1 MAKKS
6 TKLFSD
12 FMAVTSLTREITV
25 PLGFL
30 ADEDELEIKVKNY
43 MTVDE
48 KRLFINRVANSCFDE
63 DDNYNPEMRDT
74 VFQITVLQMLTDAPV
89 FTKKIDEIDE
99 YGEAT
104 GKKVEV
110 IDIDKTYELCK
121 CLGLYDKVED
131 AVFHALCAELS
142 QLVAEK
148 IVFNQQR
155 ILMGEKKVLERTKT
169 EMEDGIALINSIG
182 ETLNET
188 MKDTFSQGDIIKATN
203 ELAKRMDSMSDKEL
217 LESILGK

>member
-6 TKLFSD
+6 TKLFAD
-12 FMAVTSLTREITV
+12 YIEATSLAKEITV
-25 PLGFL
+25 PLKFIG
-30 ADEDELEIKVKNY
+30 DNEELKIKVKNY

-48 KRLFINRVANSCFDE
+48 KRLFINRVANSCFDDE
-63 DDNYNPEMRDT
+63 GSYNPEMRDT
-74 VFQITVLQMLTDAPV
+74 VFQITILQMLTDTPV

-99 YGEAT
+99 IGEAT
-104 GKKVEV
+104 GKKVEI

-121 CLGLYDKVED
+121 CLSLYDKIED
-131 AVFHALCAELS
+131 SSFHALCAELS

-155 ILMGEKKVLERTKT
+155 ILMGEKRVLERAKA

-182 ETLNET
+182 ETINET
-188 MKDTFSQGDIIKATN
+188 MRDSFSQGDIIKATN
-203 ELAKRMDSMSDKEL
+203 ELAKRINNMSDKEL

>member
-6 TKLFSD
+6 TKLFSEY
-12 FMAVTSLTREITV
+12 MAATSLTREITV
-25 PLGFL
+25 HLGFF
-30 ADEDELEIKVKNY
+30 ADEDELKVKVKNY

-121 CLGLYDKVED
+121 CLGLYDKIED
-131 AVFHALCAELS
+131 ATFHALCAELS

-203 ELAKRMDSMSDKEL
+203 ELAKRMDNMSDKEL

>member
-1 MAKKS
+1 MAKKN

-12 FMAVTSLTREITV
+12 YIVATSLAKEITV
-25 PLGFL
+25 PLKFIG
-30 ADEDELEIKVKNY
+30 DEEELKIKVRNY

-74 VFQITVLQMLTDAPV
+74 VFQITILQMLTDAPV

-99 YGEAT
+99 VGEPT
-104 GKKVEV
+104 GKKVEI

-121 CLGLYDKVED
+121 CLGLYNKIED
-131 AVFHALCAELS
+131 VAFHALCAELS
-142 QLVAEK
+142 QLIAEK

-155 ILMGEKKVLERTKT
+155 ILMGEKRVLERTKA
-169 EMEDGIALINSIG
+169 EMEDGIALINSVG
-182 ETLNET
+182 ETLNKT
-188 MKDTFSQGDIIKATN
+188 MRDSFSQGDIIKATN
-203 ELAKRMDSMSDKEL
+203 DLSKRMNNMSDKEL

>member
-6 TKLFSD
+6 SKLFSD
-12 FMAVTSLTREITV
+12 FMAATSLSKEIV
-25 PLGFL
+25 IPLKFISG
-30 ADEDELEIKVKNY
+30 DKELKVKVKNY

-48 KRLFINRVANSCFDE
+48 KRLFVNRVVNSCFDE

-74 VFQITVLQMLTDAPV
+74 VFQITVLQMLTDVPV
-89 FTKKIDEIDE
+89 FTKKIDEVDE
-99 YGEAT
+99 FGEVT
-104 GKKVEV
+104 GKKVKV

-121 CLGLYDKVED
+121 CLGLYDKIED
-131 AVFHALCAELS
+131 AIFHALCAELS

-155 ILMGEKKVLERTKT
+155 ILMGEKKILERTKA
-169 EMEDGIALINSIG
+169 EMEDGITLINGIG
-182 ETLNET
+182 EILNET
-188 MKDTFSQGDIIKATN
+188 MKDTFSQADMIKATN
-203 ELAKRMDSMSDKEL
+203 ELAERMDSMSDKEL